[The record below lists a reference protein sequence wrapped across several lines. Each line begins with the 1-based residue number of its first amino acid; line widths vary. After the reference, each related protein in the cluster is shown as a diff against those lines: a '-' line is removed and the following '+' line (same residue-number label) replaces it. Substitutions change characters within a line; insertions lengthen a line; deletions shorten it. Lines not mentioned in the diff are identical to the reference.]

1 MKLSIYNTE
10 TKEVVAIVN
19 GETDADCEDKAFNYL
34 GVDEYA
40 GTYSPAFGTVDGL
53 IESDDVEV
61 IE

>member
-1 MKLSIYNTE
+1 MKLFIYNVE

-19 GETDADCEDKAFNYL
+19 GETNEECEEKAFNYL

-40 GTYSPAFGTVDGL
+40 GTYTPAFGTVDGL
-53 IESDDVEV
+53 VESDDAEV